1 MTIVPR
7 AVSRSGA
14 LRHEAL
20 FYRDDDDYVTGVRT
34 FVEAGLASAE
44 PVLVVVPEPRHEALR
59 RAVEAIAVPR
69 HAVEVPREAGDGD
82 KPEVRYV
89 DMATAGR
96 NPGWIIPGILH
107 AFLAEHPTTRVRIV
121 VEPIWPGRAAVAYP
135 RCVQHEALVNLAL
148 GDEPASILCPY
159 DAVALNADVIADAA
173 STHPVLI
180 RAGVP
185 QGSAGYGS
193 PEAVVDAFNR
203 PLSEPPLT
211 PSTLLFDRAGMAG
224 MRALVAALAGEA
236 GLAPDRVADLR
247 LATNEIATNAVVHG
261 GEPAVLRVWA
271 EPTGMVCEVI
281 GTSVLT
287 NRLAGLLPAAP
298 TSEQGRGLLLV
309 NHLCDLVHVHTT
321 DESTTVRLHM
331 NW

>member
-1 MTIVPR
+1 MSIVPR

-20 FYRDDDDYVTGVRT
+20 FYHGHDDYL
-34 FVEAGLASAE
+34 AGLHAFVAGGVTRAE
-44 PVLVVVPEPRHEALR
+44 PVLVVVPQPRLDLLR
-59 RAVEAIAVPR
+59 DTLAPGTGEVAVR
-69 HAVEVPREAGDGD
+69 FL
-82 KPEVRYV
+82 

-96 NPGWIIPGILH
+96 NPAWIIPGILY
-107 AFLAEHPTTRVRIV
+107 AFVAEHPDTRVRIV
-121 VEPIWPGRAAVAYP
+121 VEPIWPERPAVAYP

-148 GDEPASILCPY
+148 AEQAVSVLCPY
-159 DAVALNADVIADAA
+159 DAVGLDADVIADAA

-180 RAGVP
+180 RAGVR
-185 QGSAGYGS
+185 QSSAGYGS
-193 PEAVVDAFNR
+193 PEAVVDAFNL
-203 PLSEPPLT
+203 PLPEPEPT

-224 MRALVAALAGEA
+224 MRALVAALATEA
-236 GLAPDRVADLR
+236 GLSPDRVEDLR

-271 EPTGMVCEVI
+271 EPTGMVSEVI
-281 GTSVLT
+281 GSSVLT
-287 NRLAGLLPAAP
+287 DLLAGRLPASP

-309 NHLCDLVHVHTT
+309 NHLCDLVHVHTNDRT
-321 DESTTVRLHM
+321 TTVRLHM

>member
-20 FYRDDDDYVTGVRT
+20 FYHGHDDYR
-34 FVEAGLASAE
+34 AGLYAFIAGGVTRAE
-44 PVLVVVPEPRHEALR
+44 PVLVVVPQPRLDLLR
-59 RAVEAIAVPR
+59 DEIDTVSDGE
-69 HAVEVPREAGDGD
+69 VEVRFL
-82 KPEVRYV
+82 
-89 DMATAGR
+89 DMGIAGR
-96 NPGWIIPGILH
+96 NPSWIIPGILY
-107 AFLAEHPTTRVRIV
+107 AFVAEHPTSRVRIV
-121 VEPIWPGRAAVAYP
+121 VEPIWPERRALAYP

-148 GDEPASILCPY
+148 ADQPASILCPY
-159 DAVALNADVIADAA
+159 DAVGLDADVIADAA

-180 RAGVP
+180 RAGVR
-185 QGSAGYGS
+185 QSSAGYGS
-193 PEAVVDAFNR
+193 PEAVVDAFNL
-203 PLSEPPLT
+203 PLPEPALT

-224 MRALVAALAGEA
+224 MRALVTALATEA

-271 EPTGMVCEVI
+271 EPSGMVSEVI

-287 NRLAGLLPAAP
+287 DRLAGRLPASP

-309 NHLCDLVHVHTT
+309 NHLCDLVDVHTT
-321 DESTTVRLHM
+321 NESTTVRLHM
-331 NW
+331 DW